1 MTVDRCAAVFPSDA
15 NLPCNLQYV
24 AGSRGKEE
32 NHFLFGCK
40 SEEERHV
47 DHMLTG
53 AEEDPREIARTR
65 MLDALLTHT
74 EVMTATETMEQEYKD
89 RYDLKRLLREH
100 DYAAGLIAGPHLL
113 AMLGK
118 SHDKRTVDKI
128 KRSPSFEWLR
138 GVWSR
143 AYMTDAKRA
152 TAIISQSLE
161 KKPRK
166 LTVEKAEQAAI
177 RAARGMMPEAGTET
191 GDAFTL
197 DMDAKTDMVE
207 MVRRMMDETG
217 IPYREEPALDSG
229 RGRFTMDER
238 YTPAV
243 QAMLDAHMQSR
254 DDIDQSMF
262 PEWEFLRKTARGII
276 NDDPDLKKKNRPVEP
291 DWAATIAGRLNA
303 GLLDRANGSVHDN
316 WIGGI
321 LPPIRSRK
329 HDAVLDVVRQNERI
343 IETKIGSLEQEA
355 RHSGQAWVGRVLAA
369 AGDSD
374 KHLLRDVAVYRAM
387 WGVEDADSPLG
398 ERPPAESGRQEQH
411 WANLNGRINHTFT
424 TVKATKTQ
432 RMQHTSRYRTGR
444 TWNRRHWKPVTK
456 G

>member
-1 MTVDRCAAVFPSDA
+1 
-15 NLPCNLQYV
+15 
-24 AGSRGKEE
+24 
-32 NHFLFGCK
+32 
-40 SEEERHV
+40 
-47 DHMLTG
+47 
-53 AEEDPREIARTR
+53 
-65 MLDALLTHT
+65 
-74 EVMTATETMEQEYKD
+74 
-89 RYDLKRLLREH
+89 
-100 DYAAGLIAGPHLL
+100 
-113 AMLGK
+113 
-118 SHDKRTVDKI
+118 
-128 KRSPSFEWLR
+128 
-138 GVWSR
+138 
-143 AYMTDAKRA
+143 
-152 TAIISQSLE
+152 
-161 KKPRK
+161 
-166 LTVEKAEQAAI
+166 
-177 RAARGMMPEAGTET
+177 
-191 GDAFTL
+191 
-197 DMDAKTDMVE
+197 
-207 MVRRMMDETG
+207 
-217 IPYREEPALDSG
+217 
-229 RGRFTMDER
+229 
-238 YTPAV
+238 
-243 QAMLDAHMQSR
+243 MLDAHMQSR

-303 GLLDRANGSVHDN
+303 GLLDRVNGSVHDN

-355 RHSGQAWVGRVLAA
+355 RRAGQAWVGRVLAA

-432 RMQHTSRYRTGR
+432 RMQAYQPIQDRPHVEQTTLETGR
-444 TWNRRHWKPVTK
+444 ERMTTWQTPFQDSSKPSQN
-456 G
+456 GLSQ